1 MTRSMSQDA
10 PIVNPLI
17 SAMKWS
23 VGKRT
28 LGADITLSATDAVAL
43 SIDPTADNRKVICP
57 TVTEANTGRV
67 YFIYN
72 AADAAESILVRS
84 PADAGTIGTIA
95 QGEMGLVVNL
105 GAAGWV
111 CMVGANT

>member
-10 PIVNPLI
+10 PIKNPLV
-17 SAMKWS
+17 SQMKWD

-28 LGADITLSATDAVAL
+28 LGADITLADSDAMAL
-43 SIDPTADNRKVICP
+43 AIDPTADGRKVICP
-57 TVTEANTGRV
+57 AVTEANTGRV

-95 QGEMGLVVNL
+95 QAEMGIVVNL